1 MLSKTKTDNFKNTKT
16 ISMCRI
22 TQFMNKIFILKTSKY
37 HYCFNSLLCQDII
50 TVNVLPLT
58 LLCHALLPDMAGRGR
73 GALVN
78 ICSVAGLVA
87 VPHLAVY
94 SATQH
99 YISALTR
106 ALATEYAGTG
116 VVIQEVSPLSW
127 TIFALFKTGQ

>member
-1 MLSKTKTDNFKNTKT
+1 M
-16 ISMCRI
+16 
-22 TQFMNKIFILKTSKY
+22 
-37 HYCFNSLLCQDII
+37 LCQDII

>member
-1 MLSKTKTDNFKNTKT
+1 
-16 ISMCRI
+16 
-22 TQFMNKIFILKTSKY
+22 MNKIFILKTSKY

-58 LLCHALLPDMAGRGR
+58 LLCHALLPDMARRGR